1 MPEASEHPYQPR
13 NPILRDMKAALRRGM
28 SLLGMHSVIAGYPKF
43 KEHALMHWLRWRRVL
58 WPWMR
63 KPWRMR
69 TRDLSAVYLTSRS
82 RWDGPGSQIL
92 ATLSNICFAE
102 FTGVQYVHTPFQRM
116 SHAPAGMTDEECAQ
130 RWEKHLDLGSSYA
143 AVETVTAAERVVVHG
158 ARGVRYRTSTLN
170 VLNNC
175 HSFTDRY
182 PQVWLPVLERIKR
195 QRWAMTD
202 MREGRPLIV
211 AAHARRGDV
220 PASETL
226 RYTSDTYLAS
236 TLGGVAQV
244 LSEYGLRATMH
255 VYSEGRE
262 EDFAG
267 LRELDVTLHLDGDQ
281 IGDWEALRAA
291 DVLIVSRS
299 AYSYSAALLSDGIIL
314 CPRFWHE
321 PLPGWVRVGRD
332 GGIPEELLRSKI
344 RNLAG

>member
-1 MPEASEHPYQPR
+1 
-13 NPILRDMKAALRRGM
+13 
-28 SLLGMHSVIAGYPKF
+28 
-43 KEHALMHWLRWRRVL
+43 MHWLRWHRVL

-63 KPWRMR
+63 RPWRMR
-69 TRDLSAVYLTSRS
+69 TRDLSAVYLTSRT

-92 ATLSNICFAE
+92 ATMSNICFAD

-116 SHAPAGMTDEECAQ
+116 SHAPAGMTDEECGR
-130 RWEKHLDLGSSYA
+130 RWERHLQLGEGYPS
-143 AVETVTAAERVVVHG
+143 AESIQPAKRMVAHG
-158 ARGVRYRTSTLN
+158 AAGIRYRSGTLN
-170 VLNNC
+170 VVDNC
-175 HSFTDRY
+175 HAFTDRY
-182 PQVWLPVLERIKR
+182 PSVWGPALDGIKR
-195 QRWAMTD
+195 NRWAPPAPRD
-202 MREGRPLIV
+202 GRPIVV

-226 RYTSDTYLAS
+226 RYTSDAYLAS

-244 LSEYGLRATMH
+244 LSDYGLHATLH

-267 LRELDVTLHLDGDQ
+267 LRELEVTLHLDGDQ

-332 GGIPEELLRSKI
+332 GAYSAENLKGKLL
-344 RNLAG
+344 G